1 MLTFLLSIDQSYNKL
16 KESRPYGTRYN
27 KGPKKIPLFL
37 YFPNELFAAMTILC
51 DENLHC
57 SSLKEKGIKIF
68 RMLVLIHRLKP

>member
-1 MLTFLLSIDQSYNKL
+1 MALGIIKDQ
-16 KESRPYGTRYN
+16 
-27 KGPKKIPLFL
+27 KKIPLFL